1 MSNHICPKCETA
13 VIAAWRQELD
23 GNYYHDKCLPF
34 RGLLNH
40 AESELTAANAR
51 IAELEKDR
59 DFHISKWREILEQE
73 HSISDAYVRLRTILE
88 ALSPPDL
95 HDPHALWTYVEEV
108 AKAKVAR
115 IAALEALLGEA
126 IESIEDWSGYATE
139 YFRKKHSLVEE
150 LAKFRTALEG
160 GAK

>member
-40 AESELTAANAR
+40 AESELIAANAR
-51 IAELEKDR
+51 IAELEQEKADTVLR
-59 DFHISKWREILEQE
+59 MTTWAANTLHTCHEQCE
-73 HSISDAYVRLRTILE
+73 RPLC
-88 ALSPPDL
+88 
-95 HDPHALWTYVEEV
+95 V
-108 AKAKVAR
+108 ANRR

-126 IESIEDWSGYATE
+126 IESIEDWAGYASE
-139 YFRKKHSLVEE
+139 YFREKYGLAEE
-150 LAKFRTALEG
+150 LAKFRAALGEP
-160 GAK
+160 